1 MTTMTRIV
9 PIVVGCAL
17 LALLTS
23 GCTSKDKLPES
34 HIHLVLPFSAAPS
47 FEPDSFM
54 FSYQERWGAKIACAD
69 ASELWPSADG
79 RTSYMLTDGTHTGRL
94 AVSSEPLEDRLVSV
108 TLMGAPY
115 LDERDVAALRDHA
128 AYIAFDY
135 LLGSDNGSERATF
148 AAKALLT
155 LVHDPAVVGYVDT
168 SAMLY
173 QTRSQ
178 VDALLTA
185 TLTPDELFLLL
196 ANAHTVGEGAGAWIH
211 THGMEQFGVP
221 DLQMRLADTGD
232 QDYYRD
238 VLINA
243 AIYMIDRGPVLKP
256 GDTAELVGDGVI
268 YRIKSVKRDRLH
280 PFGEYG
286 CLELV
291 RQ

>member
-1 MTTMTRIV
+1 MTRVV
-9 PIVVGCAL
+9 PIVIGCAL

-23 GCTSKDKLPES
+23 GCRGKDRLPES
-34 HIHLVLPFSAAPS
+34 HIHLVLLYSAGPA
-47 FEPDSFM
+47 FDPDSYM
-54 FSYQERWGAKIACAD
+54 QACQERWNAKVVCAD

-79 RTSYMLTDGTHTGRL
+79 RTSYMLTDGTHTARL
-94 AVSSEPLEDRLVSV
+94 AVSSEPLEDRLISM
-108 TLMGAPY
+108 LQMGTPY
-115 LDERDVAALRDHA
+115 LDERAAAELRDHV
-128 AYIAFDY
+128 AYIVFDY
-135 LLGSDNGSERATF
+135 LLGPDNGSERATF

-155 LVHDPAVVGYVDT
+155 LARDLAVVGYVDT

-178 VDALLTA
+178 VDALLSA

-196 ANAHTVGEGAGAWIH
+196 GSVHTVGEGAGAWIH

-221 DLQMRLADTGD
+221 DLQIHLADASD
-232 QDYYRD
+232 QEYYRD

-268 YRIKSVKRDRLH
+268 YRILKAKRNRLH